1 MSTKDVDEQML
12 DVRNKNLSYFV
23 QWIPNNIKVRVCDI
37 PRKVLRLALRAR
49 SSKLTADDRVQ
60 HDLEGL
66 HFIFASPYLIMD
78 FQSSHMLVHG
88 MLLELHRHCLH
99 QSSADDWHHASD
111 DGTPGK
117 FPSCRT
123 ERTCT

>member
-49 SSKLTADDRVQ
+49 SSKLTADDQVQ
-60 HDLEGL
+60 PDLEGIYHL
-66 HFIFASPYLIMD
+66 RQPLCEHGFPVF
-78 FQSSHMLVHG
+78 SHLG
-88 MLLELHRHCLH
+88 
-99 QSSADDWHHASD
+99 SWNA
-111 DGTPGK
+111 T
-117 FPSCRT
+117 
-123 ERTCT
+123 